1 MIEKR
6 ENYNRLFDV
15 YQSLL
20 TKKQKSYFEMYYKD
34 DYSLF
39 EIASFFN
46 VSRNAVY
53 DQLNK
58 TIKKLENYEK
68 HLKIVEKADY
78 QKSEYELYLKTRDLK
93 HIKNIIEMEDDESGI

>member
-6 ENYNRLFDV
+6 ENYNKLFDI

-20 TKKQKSYFEMYYKD
+20 TKKQKTYFEMYYKED
-34 DYSLF
+34 HSLF
-39 EIASFFN
+39 EIANFYN

-68 HLKIVEKADY
+68 HLKILEKEQY
-78 QKSEYELYLKTRDLK
+78 QKKQYQLYLDTNDIK
-93 HIKNIIEMEDDESGI
+93 HLKNIIEMEDDESGI